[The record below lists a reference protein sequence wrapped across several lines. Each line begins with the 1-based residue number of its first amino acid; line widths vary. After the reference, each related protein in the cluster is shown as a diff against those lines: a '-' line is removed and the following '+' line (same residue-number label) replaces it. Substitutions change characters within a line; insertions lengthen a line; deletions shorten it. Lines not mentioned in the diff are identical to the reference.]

1 MYNKLNRYKSKTP
14 KNVLWLVSAV
24 SISTRINKYN
34 IYFLLS
40 YSDLFR
46 NVENRESKKYKQI

>member
-40 YSDLFR
+40 YSDLL
-46 NVENRESKKYKQI
+46 EM